1 MDRFHNCEHLMER
14 QTCSLCP
21 YDRGHWLNLRALGRL
36 RRNSTFL
43 MTVQPWNRGPLWS
56 PEEQCSQT
64 PFRCHASTTAPAM
77 RWGGS
82 RGPPQGTQRWR
93 REPALA
99 LWDSFTETYKTN
111 SPACL
116 QNNWVKWTSRGLS
129 NFLVKPRPLVF
140 TCWGEHEHQETN
152 HFYICPL

>member
-1 MDRFHNCEHLMER
+1 MNIWWREKPVLCAHMKEAIGLTCEPLGDWGETPRF
-14 QTCSLCP
+14 S
-21 YDRGHWLNLRALGRL
+21 W
-36 RRNSTFL
+36 
-43 MTVQPWNRGPLWS
+43 
-56 PEEQCSQT
+56 QCSPGTEDLFGVLKSSVAKLPSGAMQV
-64 PFRCHASTTAPAM
+64 PPPAM

-82 RGPPQGTQRWR
+82 RGPPQGTQSWR